1 LSSKLKV
8 GLALGSGA
16 ARGWAHI
23 GIIKQL
29 DKLGITPDIVTG
41 TSIGALVG
49 AAYVANNLGK
59 LNDWVLQLDK
69 LKTAQY
75 FAINR
80 SLQGFVNKN
89 RLRTF
94 LNEYVVEQELEI
106 ENMQSCFATV
116 ATDLYSG
123 REIWNTRGNMMDA
136 VWSSMS
142 LPGLFPAIK
151 HNNRWLIDGGLVNP
165 VPVSLCRA
173 MGADVVIAVNLNSGI
188 VGKHFRT
195 DIDDVEPSIASEPP
209 KSWTGKVSHMV
220 TDYTNNLFPKRRE
233 QKEEAPALLDAIA
246 ASINITQDRITR
258 SRMAGDPPEIILNPR
273 LSHIGILEFY
283 RADEAIKEGIA
294 CVKRQQTELSYY
306 LSMDK

>member
-1 LSSKLKV
+1 MSEKLKV

-23 GIIKQL
+23 GIIRQL
-29 DKLGITPDIVTG
+29 EKLGITPDIVTG

-49 AAYVANNLGK
+49 AAYVANNLDK

-89 RLRTF
+89 RLRSF
-94 LNEYVVEQELEI
+94 LNDYVVEQNLDIEEL
-106 ENMQSCFATV
+106 QTRFATV

-123 REIWNTRGNMMDA
+123 REIWNTRGNIMEA

-188 VGKHFRT
+188 VGKHFR
-195 DIDDVEPSIASEPP
+195 DGIDATETEIVSEPP
-209 KSWTGKVSHMV
+209 TSWTGKVGNMV
-220 TDYTNNLFPKRRE
+220 ADYTHNLFPKRRE
-233 QKEEAPALLDAIA
+233 QKQEAPALLDAIA

-283 RADEAIKEGIA
+283 RASEAINEGIA

-306 LSMDK
+306 LSIDK

>member
-1 LSSKLKV
+1 MSEKLKI

-23 GIIKQL
+23 GIIRQL
-29 DKLGITPDIVTG
+29 EKLGIIPDIVTG

-49 AAYVANNLGK
+49 AAYVANNIDK

-89 RLRTF
+89 RLRSF
-94 LNEYVVEQELEI
+94 LDEYVVDQNLDI
-106 ENMQSCFATV
+106 ESVQIRFATV
-116 ATDLYSG
+116 ATDLYNG
-123 REIWNTRGNMMDA
+123 REVWNMRGNMMDA

-188 VGKHFRT
+188 VGKHFRM
-195 DIDDVEPSIASEPP
+195 DVDDSEPETTLDTP
-209 KSWTGKVSHMV
+209 TSWTGKVGNMV
-220 TDYTNNLFPKRRE
+220 ADYTNNLFPKRRE

-294 CVKRQQTELSYY
+294 CVNRQQTELSYY
-306 LSMDK
+306 LSIDK

>member
-1 LSSKLKV
+1 M
-8 GLALGSGA
+8 
-16 ARGWAHI
+16 
-23 GIIKQL
+23 
-29 DKLGITPDIVTG
+29 
-41 TSIGALVG
+41 VG

>member
-1 LSSKLKV
+1 MSEKLKV

-23 GIIKQL
+23 GIIRQL
-29 DKLGITPDIVTG
+29 EKLGVTPDIVTG

-49 AAYVANNLGK
+49 AAYVANNIDK
-59 LNDWVLQLDK
+59 LNDWVLRLDK

-89 RLRTF
+89 RLRSF
-94 LNEYVVEQELEI
+94 LDEYVVEQDVDI
-106 ENMQSCFATV
+106 DDVQTRFATV

-123 REIWNTRGNMMDA
+123 REIWNTRGNIMDA

-173 MGADVVIAVNLNSGI
+173 LGADVVIAVNLNSGI

-195 DIDDVEPSIASEPP
+195 EIDDSEPEATLDVP
-209 KSWTGKVSHMV
+209 TSWTGKVSHMV
-220 TDYTNNLFPKRRE
+220 ADYTNNLFPKRRE
-233 QKEEAPALLDAIA
+233 EKEEAPALLDAIA

-283 RADEAIKEGIA
+283 RAGEAIEEGIA
-294 CVKRQQTELSYY
+294 CVKRQQTELGYY
-306 LSMDK
+306 LSIDK